1 MTNLIRKTTRRRN
14 PITIGPRSNVIF
26 VLYGILDQ
34 TAFGE
39 GTDNGNMKAAGWTT
53 VRKNMFKQFN
63 TNFNDE
69 QVKDQRGL
77 VCKLNIDMKFRLK
90 LSGFKWCLATK
101 MVTANEDTWDEF
113 IEAHP
118 KRMFATLC
126 KGNNS
131 WLKLAQDPFEPSGA
145 TGPTSLLPGG
155 QAPSI
160 SENKEANHVLSNMS
174 GLSTNSIKRRKVA
187 AQMIN
192 VDSSGNDKVEDV
204 KRSA

>member
-1 MTNLIRKTTRRRN
+1 MKNNKKKKPNHNWTKEQCN
-14 PITIGPRSNVIF
+14 F
-26 VLYGILDQ
+26 CF

-53 VRKNMFKQFN
+53 VRKNMSK
-63 TNFNDE
+63 TREDW
-69 QVKDQRGL
+69 L
-77 VCKLNIDMKFRLK
+77 CKLNIDMKFRLK